1 MRELLGN
8 SDTEGLLAME
18 HRQGKSPRSLKTTS
32 DEEDDAAFKTCMSG
46 GTEDAFLSQTSSR
59 RKIFKRLSLD
69 AFYNGAQF
77 CAGSETTGRTGGRSE
92 RRKDVRGI
100 LNIIYGEQQ
109 MGALRQRHG
118 RPMDCDTNPT
128 TTNTVDAAAPVV
140 VVSPGTPL
148 KKRNEKHEAGEW
160 ESARHTA
167 LEELRL
173 ELDKRLRTDA
183 RFRPELRE
191 VAKEKEEH
199 IEQAIEEEEEKEEG
213 HQRNVGVMT
222 RERRRFSDSIDSSRG
237 PEISPAVM
245 SDRVERRRMKEPTID
260 LSDIHDIP
268 DERSLEEMRRAE
280 ERSIERKQ
288 RAEAE
293 FRDRELLECT
303 FHPQI
308 APNSAVLFQKRAL
321 EKGNVFSRLYPQELR
336 DQASK
341 ARDAQM
347 REELESLER
356 KEIESLRERC
366 GGLTAECPAEDN
378 FGLFL
383 SNVLGRSAVLGVV
396 SIQTDYKS
404 PLAQKMHADA
414 SIGDSDGSGV
424 VKKVT
429 REERRYRIS
438 SFDEFIQRQNEH
450 NLSKSRSVRNMEKAL
465 TPSFKPEISEN
476 SVQIAKELMAR
487 SSTTPLGS
495 NNASALASAVKK
507 HRSPYV
513 DPCTFKPRIT
523 AVSRAMEPRG
533 VESMA
538 KDGVRLREW
547 RKRQQERAAR
557 EEVKYPFRPTLNDA
571 HNKRIES
578 MLTVKNYPRYEQGL
592 RRRKEQMARM
602 KEEQDALKENE
613 DVERSTFFPKTTRKP
628 EYVTRMASSFALVRQ
643 QYGEL

>member
-18 HRQGKSPRSLKTTS
+18 HRQGKPLRALKTTS
-32 DEEDDAAFKTCMSG
+32 DDEDDAAFKTCMSG
-46 GTEDAFLSQTSSR
+46 GTEDAFGSQTSSR
-59 RKIFKRLSLD
+59 RKIFKRLNLD

-77 CAGSETTGRTGGRSE
+77 RAGGETTERTGGRSE
-92 RRKDVRGI
+92 RRKNVRGL
-100 LNIIYGEQQ
+100 LNMIYGEQE
-109 MGALRQRHG
+109 MGALQQRHR
-118 RPMDCDTNPT
+118 RPMDSDINSA

-140 VVSPGTPL
+140 AVSPGTPL
-148 KKRNEKHEAGEW
+148 KKRKEKHEAGEW
-160 ESARHTA
+160 VSARHTA

-183 RFRPELRE
+183 HFRPELRE

-199 IEQAIEEEEEKEEG
+199 IEQAIEEEEEEEG
-213 HQRNVGVMT
+213 HQRNVSVMT
-222 RERRRFSDSIDSSRG
+222 GERRRFSDSIDSSRG
-237 PEISPAVM
+237 LEMSPAVI
-245 SDRVERRRMKEPTID
+245 SDRAEPGRMNESAID

-268 DERSLEEMRRAE
+268 DGRSMEVMRRAE

-288 RAEAE
+288 RAETE
-293 FRDRELLECT
+293 FRNRELLECT
-303 FHPQI
+303 FHPQV
-308 APNSAVLFQKRAL
+308 APNSAVLFQKMAL
-321 EKGNVFSRLYPQELR
+321 GKGNVFGRLYPQELR
-336 DQASK
+336 DQAAK

-356 KEIESLRERC
+356 YEIEFLRERC
-366 GGLTAECPAEDN
+366 GGLTAACPAEDN

-383 SNVLGRSAVLGVV
+383 SNVLGRSVVHGAV
-396 SIQTDYKS
+396 SIKTDYKS

-414 SIGDSDGSGV
+414 SIGDSDGSGM
-424 VKKVT
+424 VKKTT
-429 REERRYRIS
+429 REERRYRIAC
-438 SFDEFIQRQNEH
+438 FDEFLQRQNEH
-450 NLSKSRSVRNMEKAL
+450 KRSRSRSVRNMEKAL
-465 TPSFKPEISEN
+465 TPSFKPEISVH

-487 SSTTPLGS
+487 SSTTPSGS

-538 KDGVRLREW
+538 NDGVRLREW
-547 RKRQQERAAR
+547 RKRQQERAAK
-557 EEVKYPFRPTLNDA
+557 EEIKYPFRPTLNDA

-578 MLTVKNYPRYEQGL
+578 LLTLKNYSRYEQGL

-602 KEEQDALKENE
+602 KEEQDAIKENE
-613 DVERSTFFPKTTRKP
+613 EVERSTFCPKTTRKP